1 MSSGFGKPRDC
12 INECG
17 SVIYFD
23 AHSSVGHP
31 TSEKWIPL
39 EFKNGL
45 KTDLA
50 HNCPKK
56 KQNGLTAVSAAAA
69 ATTNNT
75 SLSFAE
81 SLDQVLQDYIR
92 LKWLELAA

>member
-1 MSSGFGKPRDC
+1 M
-12 INECG
+12 NECG

-45 KTDLA
+45 KTDLV
-50 HNCPKK
+50 HNCPNKK
-56 KQNGLTAVSAAAA
+56 QQNGLVTAVTTAAAA
-69 ATTNNT
+69 ATTTTNT

-92 LKWLELAA
+92 LKRLELTTN